1 MMRVTLIGSGRVAT
15 HLGTALE
22 DKGVVIEEVY
32 SRNKKHAKKLA
43 KKFYDASPTDELDF
57 TNSIA
62 EIFIIA
68 VADNAIQDVAD
79 NIKLPNHKA
88 ILVHTSGGTPL
99 EVLSG
104 STLYTGVFYPLQTFS
119 FEKKIKFSE
128 VPICIDAT
136 AKTALDQLALLAE
149 ILTPKVFH
157 LNSDERKR
165 LHISAVF
172 ACNFTN
178 YLMEVSSQIIETS
191 GLSFHE
197 LQPLVQETV
206 DKAFSLPSPIEG
218 QTGPAVRHDH
228 KTIKRHLDTLEED
241 NPKFKYL
248 YEHLTDAIQEN
259 KGQYVNAEVIKKLE
273 ELEEQEHLQEQLNE
287 MGNSLSEEDE
297 DYLDL
302 EE

>member
-1 MMRVTLIGSGRVAT
+1 MMRVSLIGSGKVAT

-43 KKFYDASPTDELDF
+43 RKFYDAHPTDQLDF
-57 TNSIA
+57 SNSIS

-68 VADNAIQDVAD
+68 VADNAIQEVAD
-79 NIKLPNHKA
+79 SIKLPNHKV

-136 AKTALDQLALLAE
+136 SKSALDQLALLAE
-149 ILTPKVFH
+149 TLTPKVFH
-157 LNSDERKR
+157 LNSEERKR
-165 LHISAVF
+165 LHIAAVF

-178 YLMEVSSQIIETS
+178 YLLETSSQIIETS
-191 GLSFHE
+191 GLSFQE
-197 LQPLVQETV
+197 LKPLVQETI

-218 QTGPAVRHDH
+218 QTGPAIRHDY
-228 KTIKRHLDTLEED
+228 KTIKRHLDALENDSQEY
-241 NPKFKYL
+241 KYL
-248 YEHLTDAIQEN
+248 YEHLTDVIQKNE
-259 KGQYVNAEVIKKLE
+259 GQYVNAEVVKKLK
-273 ELEEQEHLQEQLNE
+273 ELEEQKGLQEHLND
-287 MGNSLSEEDE
+287 MGEALSQEDE

>member
-15 HLGTALE
+15 HLGTVLE

-32 SRNKKHAKKLA
+32 SRNKKNAKKLA
-43 KKFYDASPTDELDF
+43 KKFYDARPTDQLDF
-57 TNSIA
+57 SDSIA

-68 VADNAIQDVAD
+68 VADNAIQEVAD
-79 NIKLPNHKA
+79 TIKLPNHKA
-88 ILVHTSGGTPL
+88 ILVHTSGATPL

-119 FEKKIKFSE
+119 FGKKIKFSE

-136 AKTALDQLALLAE
+136 AKTALDQLAQLAE
-149 ILTPKVFH
+149 VITPKVFH
-157 LNSDERKR
+157 LNSEERKR
-165 LHISAVF
+165 LHIAAVF

-178 YLMEVSSQIIETS
+178 YLLEVSSQIIETS
-191 GLSFHE
+191 GLSFQE
-197 LQPLVQETV
+197 LQPLVQETI
-206 DKAFSLPSPIEG
+206 DKAFSLPSPIDG

-228 KTIKRHLDTLEED
+228 KTIKRHLDVLSLESDEY
-241 NPKFKYL
+241 KYL
-248 YEHLTDAIQEN
+248 YEHFTDILQN
-259 KGQYVNAEVIKKLE
+259 KKGQYVNAEMIKKLH
-273 ELEEQEHLQEQLNE
+273 ELEEQKDLQAQLND
-287 MGNSLSEEDE
+287 MGDTLSQEDE